1 MHAMAPPSPHSRA
14 ARAPHLAAAL
24 LITLTTLV
32 PPAGGAGT
40 AHAAPPATIPVTAV
54 SEATLHALFDAEQM
68 PERMREIQQAVNQA
82 QLDAIEGMAEP
93 AERERKRKAYATAQ
107 PVLQQHFA
115 WETLRPLVTGVY
127 QTQYTEA
134 DARALLAFY
143 GTAPG
148 LLHLNKLQPAMIEAT
163 LALAKFMDERVDAL
177 FESSDDQ
184 GRAKGPRPPRPAA
197 WTAADAHDALAAD
210 LTRLLMQ
217 NEFNARMQRLES
229 AMRAQ
234 MGMGQSEALSKQQ
247 RQWFANI
254 SQRMRA
260 DIRFETVL
268 PLIVQALRAHLAPEE
283 LRVLLGSERSPER
296 KAQRAKALA
305 ASDALSARLQ
315 EKIRTEIFP
324 ELLAAMARAE
334 TTVAPASGETRRP

>member
-1 MHAMAPPSPHSRA
+1 MHAIAPPPHPRT
-14 ARAPHLAAAL
+14 ARARYLTAAL
-24 LITLTTLV
+24 LITLATLV
-32 PPAGGAGT
+32 PPAGSAGT
-40 AHAAPPATIPVTAV
+40 AHHAAPQATTPVAAV

-82 QLDAIEGMAEP
+82 QLDAIEGIADP

-115 WETLRPLVTGVY
+115 WEKLRPLVTGVY

-197 WTAADAHDALAAD
+197 WAAADAHDALAAD

-234 MGMGQSEALSKQQ
+234 MGMVQSEALSKQQ

-268 PLIVQALRAHLAPEE
+268 PLIVQALRAHLAPED
-283 LRVLLGSERSPER
+283 LRVLLGSERSAAR

-334 TTVAPASGETRRP
+334 TTVAPANGETRRP